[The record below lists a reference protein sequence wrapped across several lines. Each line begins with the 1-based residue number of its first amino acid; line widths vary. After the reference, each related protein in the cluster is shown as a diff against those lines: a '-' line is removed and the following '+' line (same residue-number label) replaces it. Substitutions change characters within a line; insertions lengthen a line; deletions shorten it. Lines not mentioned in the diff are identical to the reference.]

1 MNADRD
7 WGRLLFGHAL
17 AALVAPGFG
26 TILFMAFSYGASG
39 LDHFGGALAIAF
51 GLLFSYFLYSVK
63 VLMIVCLSSPA
74 FWLLSKLRS
83 PFTAYS
89 VSAALAALLGWF
101 VGIWW
106 FGAEEPSFIRNAAA
120 ATAITAA
127 VTGVVLA
134 FSWRSSGR
142 NVAIESVN

>member
-7 WGRLLFGHAL
+7 WGRLLLGHAL

-39 LDHFGGALAIAF
+39 LNHFGGALAMAF

-63 VLMIVCLSSPA
+63 VLMIVCFSSPV
-74 FWLLSKLRS
+74 FWLLSKLKS
-83 PFTAYS
+83 PFTAYP
-89 VSAALAALLGWF
+89 VSAALAGLVGWF

-120 ATAITAA
+120 ATALTAT

-134 FSWRSSGR
+134 FSWR
-142 NVAIESVN
+142 